1 MALIRY
7 FFLFVSINSHTS
19 SSKLADITLKQLLY
33 KDCELD
39 DDDDDDFFENN
50 FSNSFMSSFKLFN
63 ADVADIVVSSRSN
76 IDQWD

>member
-39 DDDDDDFFENN
+39 DVDDDDDDDDFFENN
-50 FSNSFMSSFKLFN
+50 FSNSLMSSFKLFN
-63 ADVADIVVSSRSN
+63 ADVADIVVSSRS
-76 IDQWD
+76 